1 MDAMGFGL
9 YTVSIC
15 MIIYNYM
22 SVIGHYKHQQPHQCP
37 VGFSSQDA
45 QRQSD
50 VRPALPRTIP
60 QNMVHGEDL
69 NRKVSTKTSKEMEVP
84 GQLTLFGSQRLPEI
98 FCLNNLFDQM
108 QEYIASWDL
117 LA

>member
-1 MDAMGFGL
+1 
-9 YTVSIC
+9 
-15 MIIYNYM
+15 M

-60 QNMVHGEDL
+60 QNMVPGEDL
-69 NRKVSTKTSKEMEVP
+69 NQKVSTETSKEMEAP
-84 GQLTLFGSQRLPEI
+84 GQLEI
-98 FCLNNLFDQM
+98 SCLNNLFDQM
-108 QEYIASWDL
+108 REYIASWDL